1 MEIKSMT
8 LQTTKLTE
16 MKDFYINKLGF
27 TLTEE
32 NDNSFR
38 FAIGS
43 SELEFTSNG
52 VTSNPY
58 YHFAFNIPSNKF
70 IEAKTWIKERV
81 SLSLEEGQDEIHF
94 THHLPAHALYFD
106 DPSGNVVEF
115 ISRHS
120 METNQTESFS
130 IKSVLNISEIGV
142 TVNDVYNAAEALNT
156 VGVTERDN
164 GDISKHNLNFMGD
177 RKKGVFIILNE
188 PGRRWIFSE
197 KISNT
202 FPLSITLSNNR
213 KIDVYSE
220 GDLKVYHY

>member
-32 NDNSFR
+32 NDTSFN
-38 FAIGS
+38 FVVGS
-43 SELEFTSNG
+43 SELKFTSNG

-70 IEAKTWIKERV
+70 SEAKTWIKKRV
-81 SLSLEEGQDEIHF
+81 TLNLEEGQDEANF
-94 THHLPAHALYFD
+94 THLPARALYFD

-115 ISRHS
+115 ISRQA
-120 METNQTESFS
+120 MKTNQTESFS

-142 TVNDVYNAAEALNT
+142 TVNDVYSAAESLNT
-156 VGVTERDN
+156 VSVNERDN
-164 GDISKHNLNFMGD
+164 EDIRKDTLNFMGE
-177 RKKGVFIILNE
+177 RNKGVFIILNE

-197 KISNT
+197 KISKS
-202 FPLSITLSNNR
+202 FPLSITFSNNS
-213 KIDVYSE
+213 KIDIHSQGV
-220 GDLKVYHY
+220 LKAYHD

>member
-1 MEIKSMT
+1 MEIKSTT

-32 NDNSFR
+32 NDHSFS
-38 FAIGS
+38 FAVGS
-43 SELEFTSNG
+43 SELQFTSKG

-70 IEAKTWIKERV
+70 VEAKTWIKEKV
-81 SLSLEEGQDEIHF
+81 SLNLEEGQDEAHF
-94 THHLPAHALYFD
+94 THLRAHALYFD

-115 ISRHS
+115 ISRYS
-120 METNQTESFS
+120 MNTNQTELFS

-142 TVNDVYNAAEALNT
+142 TVNDVSSAAESLNT

-164 GDISKHNLNFMGD
+164 EDIKKDSLNFMGD
-177 RKKGVFIILNE
+177 RTKGVFIILNE

-197 KISNT
+197 RISKS
-202 FPLSITLSNNR
+202 FPLSITLFDNS
-213 KIDVYSE
+213 KIDIHPG
-220 GDLKVYHY
+220 GDLKAY